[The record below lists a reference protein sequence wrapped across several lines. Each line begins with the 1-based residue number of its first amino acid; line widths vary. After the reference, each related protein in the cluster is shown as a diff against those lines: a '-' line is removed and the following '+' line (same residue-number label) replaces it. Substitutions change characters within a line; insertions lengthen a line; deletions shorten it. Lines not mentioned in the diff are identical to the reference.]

1 MLKTD
6 PKFKEYTCQ
15 IIFKEV
21 GARTGF
27 NLDNLME
34 EIAKLLLFKGSEG
47 VSERS
52 DVVNQEVLRP
62 TMANNS
68 QHSSSKICSC

>member
-34 EIAKLLLFKGSEG
+34 EIGNLKITINMKITTVFLL
-47 VSERS
+47 
-52 DVVNQEVLRP
+52 
-62 TMANNS
+62 
-68 QHSSSKICSC
+68 